1 MRKKKVLK
9 KVPNILLSAALAL
22 SVLGSGQA
30 TAATNLIQN
39 GGFEG
44 SAAGGS
50 GVNWSFGTIGNTP
63 QSLQAAVTGEDPYE
77 GRQAQLLAEDGASL
91 AGDNLRIISDGYP
104 IVQGQGL
111 TLKFKSKIVNIAD
124 ASLNYSIVFY
134 DNADVLIGEVTSSP
148 VTTATA
154 GYSDFILRATPP
166 AGATNFKIRF
176 DSIISQDGGSYKL
189 FIDNVEVNS
198 TSNTVPVSGD
208 TQVGIIGGELEFY
221 ISSGSFND
229 VELDYNRTM
238 ISQTSSNAS
247 VTDNTGE
254 AKGWKLKVSST
265 DFMSE
270 QLVDPSGTNATIVLK
285 LPASAVTIQTTQLT
299 HVSGQAVDPTY
310 GPNTGSIALSSASKT
325 ILSADPGFG
334 SGSYN
339 YRIENQL
346 TVPKTLEVVSKQGD
360 GNIQVGQMV
369 GTRSGVYKATVN
381 YVIGT
386 GL

>member
-1 MRKKKVLK
+1 MRKKNVLK
-9 KVPNILLSAALAL
+9 KLPSIMLSAALAL
-22 SVLGSGQA
+22 SVIGSGQA
-30 TAATNLIQN
+30 VAATNLIQN

-44 SAAGGS
+44 PAAGGS
-50 GVNWSFGTIGNTP
+50 GANWSFGTIGNTP
-63 QSLQAAVTGEDPYE
+63 QSLQAAVTGEDPFE
-77 GRQAQLLAEDGASL
+77 GSKAQILAEDGASL
-91 AGDNLRIISDGYP
+91 AGDNLRIISDSYP

-111 TLKFKSKIVNIAD
+111 TLKFKSKIINMAD
-124 ASLNYSIVFY
+124 ASFNYSIVFY
-134 DNADVLIGEVTSSP
+134 DNADSLVGEVNSSP
-148 VTTATA
+148 VTSATV

-166 AGATNFKIRF
+166 ARATNFKIRF

-198 TSNTVPVSGD
+198 TSNTVPVSGE
-208 TQVGIIGGELEFY
+208 TQVGVIGGELEFY
-221 ISSGSFND
+221 ISSGTFND
-229 VELDYNRTM
+229 VELDYNKTM

-270 QLVDPSGTNATIVLK
+270 PLVDPSGTNATIVLK
-285 LPASAVTIQTTQLT
+285 LPASSVMLQATNLA
-299 HVSGQAVDPTY
+299 HVSGQAIDPTY
-310 GPNTGSIALSSASKT
+310 GPNTGSITLSNASKT

-339 YRIENQL
+339 YRVENHL
-346 TVPKTLEVVSKQGD
+346 TVPKTLEVVSKDGD

-369 GTRSGVYKATVN
+369 GTRSGKYKATVN
-381 YVIGT
+381 YVIGN